1 MRRAVPTPEE
11 FVATLRQTAGPRLV
25 LLTGGR
31 GSGKTSWCLVV
42 REAAC
47 RAGFAVAGVI
57 SPPVYGEAG
66 KIAIDVLD
74 AAGGER
80 RRLAVRPPPG
90 ETGTAGLGW
99 RFDAAA
105 LAWGDALLANV
116 AACDLLF
123 VDELGPLEFRGVG
136 GFRHGFAAIEARRYR
151 LALAVVRPEL
161 IDAALDRWPWIA
173 EIYSPSARKPAT

>member
-1 MRRAVPTPEE
+1 MRRAIPTPDE
-11 FVATLRQTAGPRLV
+11 FVATLRQTGEPRLV

-31 GSGKTSWCLVV
+31 GSGKTRWCLAV
-42 REAAC
+42 REAAFQ
-47 RAGFAVAGVI
+47 AGFTLAGVI

-66 KIAIDVLD
+66 KIAIDALD
-74 AAGGER
+74 AATGER
-80 RRLAVRPPPG
+80 RRLAVRPLPD

-99 RFDAAA
+99 RFDAVA
-105 LAWGDALLANV
+105 LAWGDTLLANV

-136 GFRHGFAAIEARRYR
+136 GFRHGFAAIEARRYK

-161 IDAALDRWPWIA
+161 IDVARDRWPWIT
-173 EIYSPSARKPAT
+173 EIYDRDLP